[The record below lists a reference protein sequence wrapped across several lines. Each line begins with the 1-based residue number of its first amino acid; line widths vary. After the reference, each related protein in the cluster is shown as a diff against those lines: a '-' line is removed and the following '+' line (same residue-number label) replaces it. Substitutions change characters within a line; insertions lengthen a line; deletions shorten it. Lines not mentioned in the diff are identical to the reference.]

1 MDTPWNSFTPGSRVY
16 IHTSTFVFSE
26 SPMGENAGAD
36 AKVPDEKP
44 RSQFRR
50 ETTSSTIERVKPK
63 KPAPMLTAHSEAGL
77 LSSSIAIE
85 RHRAA
90 HEDAAALLATP
101 RDPDPWTQSLRPADL
116 LSLAAEA
123 AEEKEGMQ
131 PAPPGLPW
139 STSDA
144 WELSDSQLR
153 LLSFELLLLSRPSP
167 EEPEPETEVLPPP
180 SPVRVLR
187 GASAVRRAQLAQVLS
202 VRIVRSLSDLDDEHE
217 IASLPALLHPPPRAP
232 DKSALALLH
241 EEDAT
246 DAATDLAD
254 AHLAEGASSLELMPF
269 EEPLETQIKS
279 RLATMAEQLGPQME
293 SATSAAA
300 DWWTRTEWSML
311 AWAHRSGAMLAW
323 GD

>member
-1 MDTPWNSFTPGSRVY
+1 M
-16 IHTSTFVFSE
+16 
-26 SPMGENAGAD
+26 PMGDEIAD
-36 AKVPDEKP
+36 AQVPEEKP

-50 ETTSSTIERVKPK
+50 ETTSSTIERVMPK
-63 KPAPMLTAHSEAGL
+63 QPAPILTAHSEAGL

-90 HEDAAALLATP
+90 QEDATALLATP

-116 LSLAAEA
+116 SCLAA

-139 STSDA
+139 SASDA

-153 LLSFELLLLSRPSP
+153 LLSFELLLLSRTSP

-187 GASAVRRAQLAQVLS
+187 GISAVRRAQLAQLLS

-232 DKSALALLH
+232 DESALALLQ

-246 DAATDLAD
+246 DAATDLAHLAH
-254 AHLAEGASSLELMPF
+254 AHLAEGASSLEFMPR
-269 EEPLETQIKS
+269 EEPLETQIRS

-300 DWWTRTEWSML
+300 DWWTSTEWSML
-311 AWAHRSGAMLAW
+311 AWAHRTGVCSWGRCAW
-323 GD
+323 ATDGC

>member
-1 MDTPWNSFTPGSRVY
+1 
-16 IHTSTFVFSE
+16 
-26 SPMGENAGAD
+26 MGENAGAD
-36 AKVPDEKP
+36 AEVPDEKP

-90 HEDAAALLATP
+90 HEDAAALLATA

-167 EEPEPETEVLPPP
+167 EEPDPETEVLPPP

-311 AWAHRSGAMLAW
+311 AWAHRTGAMLAW